1 MVSSED
7 VALRAFRIAG
17 FVRGFVSPRVGGE
30 APRVRILAGVIALV
44 RVEET
49 P

>member
-1 MVSSED
+1 MLCSEAF
-7 VALRAFRIAG
+7 ALPTV
-17 FVRGFVSPRVGGE
+17 VRGFVSPRVGGE
-30 APRVRILAGVIALV
+30 APWVRILAGVIALV